1 MPQFDLNKTWGW
13 TLEMLTDHL
22 VFSRQIEPS
31 ASKQGQLASAI
42 SKVNASRFLQERV
55 SNHQKKMRQRL
66 VIAPTTH
73 ANLN

>member
-1 MPQFDLNKTWGW
+1 MPQFDLNKTSGW

-42 SKVNASRFLQERV
+42 SKVNASRFLQNASQTIKRKCD
-55 SNHQKKMRQRL
+55 SGW
-66 VIAPTTH
+66 
-73 ANLN
+73 